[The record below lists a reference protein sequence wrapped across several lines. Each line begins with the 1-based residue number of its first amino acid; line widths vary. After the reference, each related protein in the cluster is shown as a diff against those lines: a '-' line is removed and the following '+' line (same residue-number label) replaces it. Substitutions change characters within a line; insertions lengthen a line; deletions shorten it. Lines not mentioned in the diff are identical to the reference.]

1 MKTRHSIKKW
11 IWQLGGRKKRKKQ
24 AEVFSLS
31 IAEIGR
37 LRGRGQGK
45 EKKKTKDKKLTVKK
59 KKNKN

>member
-24 AEVFSLS
+24 TDVFSLS
-31 IAEIGR
+31 IAEIAR
-37 LRGRGQGK
+37 LRGGQGK
-45 EKKKTKDKKLTVKK
+45 EKKKTKHKKLTVKK